1 MKLAIPVIVGFLL
14 FYFPYQWLL
23 LNGHKNAAHPIV
35 RYLHLQADL
44 SARFCAFFVALLMAW
59 PFIIYWDLMV
69 PPNINQYKTAFLFIY
84 FLYFVSYSYFA
95 SLGVLIAKWFA
106 GEKLTSFQQLEITKT
121 LTFMEGIRTS
131 AMGVLTS
138 AFATYLSTHLVG
150 AS

>member
-1 MKLAIPVIVGFLL
+1 
-14 FYFPYQWLL
+14 
-23 LNGHKNAAHPIV
+23 
-35 RYLHLQADL
+35 
-44 SARFCAFFVALLMAW
+44 MAW